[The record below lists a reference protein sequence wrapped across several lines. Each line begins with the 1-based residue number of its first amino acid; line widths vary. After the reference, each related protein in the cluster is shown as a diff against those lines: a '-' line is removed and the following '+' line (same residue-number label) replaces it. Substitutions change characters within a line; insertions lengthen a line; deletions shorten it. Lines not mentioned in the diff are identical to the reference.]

1 VSDSDVTSAS
11 PDEAIP
17 GAWPSEPASSRK
29 TSSRSKIVRNG
40 ETPTGSS
47 PHASDD
53 SHHHQVLN
61 ASRSKQTEPDSLPS
75 PSHRSP
81 HRSPRQVMSDFVHS
95 KPSEHRDTKA
105 KGRTVSPG
113 PDHTKAQNGRIPT
126 IEKQPTAKPTEGYT
140 RGPQPLPDIK
150 VQPYRSTPSNTSA
163 KSSAVSIS
171 PEVRSATPT
180 TPIVVSPQ
188 SSPSQ
193 YSQDEDD
200 VSSEGT
206 VSSDDDARSLLAQAD
221 SGPKRFAPLN
231 IRKKTNGVE
240 KQEVDRAKQL
250 MSG

>member
-17 GAWPSEPASSRK
+17 GAWPSEPASSCK

-40 ETPTGSS
+40 ATPIGSS

-53 SHHHQVLN
+53 SHHHQVPN
-61 ASRSKQTEPDSLPS
+61 ASRSKQTKLDSLPS
-75 PSHRSP
+75 PSHRL
-81 HRSPRQVMSDFVHS
+81 PRHVMSDFVHS
-95 KPSEHRDTKA
+95 KPSDYRDTKA
-105 KGRTVSPG
+105 KGRTVSPI
-113 PDHTKAQNGRIPT
+113 PDHTKAQNGCNPT
-126 IEKQPTAKPTEGYT
+126 IVEQAPAKPTKGYT

-150 VQPYRSTPSNTSA
+150 VQPYKRSTPSNASA
-163 KSSAVSIS
+163 RSSAVSIS
-171 PEVRSATPT
+171 PEVRSTTPT

-240 KQEVDRAKQL
+240 KQEVNRAKQL